1 MLETNATFSLLI
13 AAQSIE
19 DEQYDKDSAETESCD
34 VSASLSAESVLRFDL
49 QDSIVLVKNLA
60 LLALCGTST
69 ICYNRKVKPCML
81 M

>member
-1 MLETNATFSLLI
+1 LLETNASFSLLI

-19 DEQYDKDSAETESCD
+19 DDKDSAETESCD